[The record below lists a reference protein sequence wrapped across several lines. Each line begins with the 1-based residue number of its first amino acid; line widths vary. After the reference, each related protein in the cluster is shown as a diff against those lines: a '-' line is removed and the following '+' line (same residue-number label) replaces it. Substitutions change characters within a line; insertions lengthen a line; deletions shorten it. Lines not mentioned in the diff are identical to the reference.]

1 MSSWKNPGR
10 ARRVVIHVEGGGAQ
24 QYWRSEDGGGNVVWS
39 QSAPPQGGKASGDA
53 MTTAELV
60 KVFEASVHERRRAGR
75 GLKFR
80 L

>member
-1 MSSWKNPGR
+1 MASWKNPGR
-10 ARRVVIHVEGGGAQ
+10 AQRVVIHVEGGGSQ
-24 QYWRSEDGGGNVVWS
+24 QYWRSEDDGGIDVWS
-39 QSAPPQGGKASGDA
+39 QSAPRAGENPSGDA

-60 KVFEASVHERRRAGR
+60 KVVEGSLSERRRAAR

>member
-1 MSSWKNPGR
+1 MAGWKNPGR
-10 ARRVVIHVEGGGAQ
+10 AQRVVIHLEGGGAQ
-24 QYWRSEDGGGNVVWS
+24 QYWRCEDGGGNVVWS
-39 QSAPPQGGKASGDA
+39 QNAPRPGEGPSGDA

-60 KVFEASVHERRRAGR
+60 KVIEASVRERRRAAR